1 MFYRLFYNLNHFSFQ
16 VVGGDSQREIQRLQ
30 DFDRATGG
38 PPSAKASPGK
48 AATETYNGRETTLE
62 RSWQRMVT
70 VNFLGQNSENYNTSD
85 SCTFEMS
92 CTWNVR
98 TKNTKSKTNKECIHD
113 RVQCYFLPSGPAS
126 AACYHIKGGAEI
138 LFSDWKAKHNGRL
151 SLSRELNLWVA
162 PTLIVALFLPFCT
175 FLTFLNL

>member
-1 MFYRLFYNLNHFSFQ
+1 MFYRLCYNLNHFSFQ

-48 AATETYNGRETTLE
+48 ATTETLI
-62 RSWQRMVT
+62 
-70 VNFLGQNSENYNTSD
+70 FLAQNSENYNTSD